1 MSVKKGRAKFG
12 GEIYKEM
19 GQKSDLNGT
28 ERAWKKN
35 HHVHILPFH

>member
-1 MSVKKGRAKFG
+1 MLSETLGVPTNKCLLKKGRAKFG

-28 ERAWKKN
+28 EKA
-35 HHVHILPFH
+35 